1 VVIEIEMEIE
11 MEIEIEIEKGALLH
25 RFERGALIP
34 FHNIGC
40 C

>member
-1 VVIEIEMEIE
+1 VVIEIEIEIV
-11 MEIEIEIEKGALLH
+11 IEIEIEKGALSH